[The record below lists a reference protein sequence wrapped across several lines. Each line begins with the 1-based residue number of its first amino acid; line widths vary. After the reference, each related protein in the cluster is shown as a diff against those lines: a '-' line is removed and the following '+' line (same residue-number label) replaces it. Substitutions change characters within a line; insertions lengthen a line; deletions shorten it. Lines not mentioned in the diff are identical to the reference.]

1 MITVSCLEVTLLI
14 ILQQA
19 RALLKVLPQS
29 LVLKSKVVN
38 VRLVCIQGFDGLLV
52 SLQYQDLLCQ

>member
-52 SLQYQDLLCQ
+52 SLQYQDLLC

>member
-19 RALLKVLPQS
+19 RALLKVLPHS

>member
-1 MITVSCLEVTLLI
+1 MIMVSCLEVTLLI

>member
-38 VRLVCIQGFDGLLV
+38 VRLVCIQGFYGLLV

>member
-14 ILQQA
+14 ILQKA

-38 VRLVCIQGFDGLLV
+38 VKLVCIQGFDGLLV
-52 SLQYQDLLCQ
+52 SLQYQDLLCE

>member
-52 SLQYQDLLCQ
+52 SLQYQDLLCE

>member
-14 ILQQA
+14 ILQKA

-52 SLQYQDLLCQ
+52 SLQYQDLLCE